1 MSTGQ
6 CLVLLAGAGLCD
18 LPKLRW
24 DMLLPT
30 RRGEWMP
37 RYREEVINVELAKFL
52 SSRGLEAHAETIE
65 RRSLPDV
72 LIHLGGLKLV
82 IEGRAASRPASL
94 MADAERRISDGLA
107 DLSMAVLYPEGLNSA
122 DSMAAL
128 GKNIA
133 GSRYS
138 GAIFYYASRGIDSL
152 EFADATLDELAEAI
166 RTAFRV
172 RVRNEVVREHVR
184 RVEEAIETVV
194 RYSAETTL
202 FSSSTTLIKR
212 LGKALGVAER

>member
-1 MSTGQ
+1 
-6 CLVLLAGAGLCD
+6 
-18 LPKLRW
+18 
-24 DMLLPT
+24 
-30 RRGEWMP
+30 MP

-82 IEGRAASRPASL
+82 IEGRAASQRASL
-94 MADAERRISDGLA
+94 MVDAERRVSDGLA

-128 GKNIA
+128 GKKIA
-133 GSRYS
+133 SSRYS
-138 GAIFYYASRGIDSL
+138 GAIFFYASKGIDFL
-152 EFADATLDELAEAI
+152 EFTDATLDELAEAI

-184 RVEEAIETVV
+184 RVEEAIEAVV